1 MLLSEILAQA
11 ESAPILF
18 GIDVDTDLLTP
29 PKGLKQAGLVYQG
42 TATEPSDL
50 FVDAVISCTLAGV
63 DTIAEIEPG
72 QDVDPKTLLTIA
84 GNAGFSVAILPPS
97 DQDGVEAW
105 AERCAAFAEAYLQTP
120 HFAGSLYPV
129 SGFFGYL
136 VARAVSG
143 ISALDATDPYV
154 QQRFSEAIPEA
165 WSNQAKAA
173 MEAAW
178 TAQAGGQ
185 AALDAILKATAAEA
199 VRTALAIVD
208 RNLAQAAGDAAEQHK
223 G

>member
-1 MLLSEILAQA
+1 MLLSEILAQP

-42 TATEPSDL
+42 TASEPSDL

-72 QDVDPKTLLTIA
+72 QEVDPKTLLTIA

-97 DQDGVEAW
+97 DPEGVAAW
-105 AERCAAFAEAYLQTP
+105 AKRCAAFAEVYLQTP

-136 VARAVSG
+136 VARSVGG
-143 ISALDATDPYV
+143 IERLDATDPYV
-154 QQRFSEAIPEA
+154 QQRFSNAVPEA
-165 WSNQAKAA
+165 WANEAKAA
-173 MEAAW
+173 MEQAW
-178 TAQAGGQ
+178 IAQTGGRE
-185 AALDAILKATAAEA
+185 ALDAVLKATAAEA
-199 VRTALAIVD
+199 VRAALAIVD
-208 RNLAQAAGDAAEQHK
+208 RNLAQAVQPDPSQPQG
-223 G
+223 